1 MHERWILEFQKRAGP
16 RLMKL
21 YEKDLGAPSRA
32 IIEQLERLRQVER
45 DLLKGKPPGLASL
58 TRKTS
63 QGR

>member
-1 MHERWILEFQKRAGP
+1 
-16 RLMKL
+16 MKL